1 MLHTCINWSGF
12 LSNNC
17 GLDVMTGTTI
27 FLLMPRSWNSSKIE
41 FILFEEQPR
50 IWGQL
55 FTAIPRTSGNLKG
68 EKVDYSWQ
76 QQKKKARQ
84 EKQINMNLRHSI
96 EGKLFFFTYLFSVEK
111 QQHLTVVLYHTSWKN
126 PWILQQH
133 PTNIVLFNAS
143 LEKSEM
149 GSLAWLCYCQVY
161 QSSRFQ

>member
-1 MLHTCINWSGF
+1 
-12 LSNNC
+12 
-17 GLDVMTGTTI
+17 MTGTTI
-27 FLLMPRSWNSSKIE
+27 FLLMPRSWNSSKAE

-50 IWGQL
+50 LWGQL
-55 FTAIPRTSGNLKG
+55 FTAIPRIVLEIWK
-68 EKVDYSWQ
+68 EK
-76 QQKKKARQ
+76 KLTTPNNEKKARQ

-96 EGKLFFFTYLFSVEK
+96 VGTLFFFTYLFSVEK
-111 QQHLTVVLYHTSWKN
+111 QQHLTVVLYHTRWKN

-143 LEKSEM
+143 LENSEM